1 MSNASVGRRFI
12 FYPAPLFLL
21 RGLRLFWLFRLLIYF
36 PSTSIFITGPQAIRT
51 IQAIHMSGYSG
62 YSYIFFQ
69 QLYFYY
75 WASGY
80 LDYSYIF
87 SSNSIFITGPQANQT
102 IQAIRIFFQHPYFLL
117 MGLRLFSLL
126 RLLTYFS
133 STSTYLLLGLR
144 LLRLF
149 RLFAYFSSTPIFY

>member
-102 IQAIRIFFQHPYFLL
+102 FQAIRIFFQHPYFLL

>member
-1 MSNASVGRRFI
+1 
-12 FYPAPLFLL
+12 
-21 RGLRLFWLFRLLIYF
+21 
-36 PSTSIFITGPQAIRT
+36 
-51 IQAIHMSGYSG
+51 MSGYSG